1 MTSSY
6 TYKEIEIV
14 PQIGKEESDGSETE
28 RAESVCF
35 YTMTT
40 MTILKIKERNVML
53 GLVINIT
60 VPQLLCGK
68 KKNE

>member
-35 YTMTT
+35 HT
-40 MTILKIKERNVML
+40 MTILKIKEREM
-53 GLVINIT
+53 
-60 VPQLLCGK
+60 
-68 KKNE
+68 